1 MTTTDAEDWFVD
13 TNILIYATNAQSPWH
28 QQATAAL
35 NDARQGG
42 VNFVISPQI
51 LREYLVT
58 ATRPAPTPL
67 LRSAEALE
75 NVEIYQKEFRVV
87 ADSPEVSA
95 SLVALVKRYG
105 VLGKQVHDTNIVA
118 TMLTHGVNRLL
129 THNVADFVRF
139 SQEITVIPMIRS
151 ET

>member
-1 MTTTDAEDWFVD
+1 MTDAEEWFVD
-13 TNILIYATNAQSPWH
+13 TNVLIYATNAHSPWH
-28 QQATAAL
+28 QQATAVL
-35 NDARQGG
+35 NAARQRG

-67 LRSAEALE
+67 LRSSEALE

-95 SLVALVKRYG
+95 ILVALVRRYD
-105 VLGKQVHDTNIVA
+105 VLGKQVHDTNLVA
-118 TMLTHGVNRLL
+118 TMLTHCVSYLL
-129 THNVADFVRF
+129 THNVSDFVRF
-139 SQEITVIPMIRS
+139 SQEITVIPMIQP
-151 ET
+151 EA